1 MSTHE
6 HEHHPV
12 EPPVHDDYGPP
23 DPEELALTT
32 PGTHAENLDQETVS
46 ERGDLVPP
54 ETPPAE
60 LDEQLTP
67 DSDGPDAG
75 SPGLG
80 RGAEEVPEAVKARTA
95 RTTSRPVGRQVG
107 RGVEWVRPTDLMARR
122 GATVAGRGIHFQTAL
137 SQKTRHGI
145 TVGARRVGDRAGRLA
160 PLSAFGRGQA
170 QSVPGRSAVGM
181 S

>member
-12 EPPVHDDYGPP
+12 APPVHDDYGPP

-32 PGTHAENLDQETVS
+32 PDHPTENLDQETVS
-46 ERGDLVPP
+46 ERGGFVPP
-54 ETPPAE
+54 KAPVEE

-67 DSDGPDAG
+67 DIDGANAG
-75 SPGLG
+75 APGLG
-80 RGAEEVPEAVKARTA
+80 EGAEGVPEAVKARTVQVA
-95 RTTSRPVGRQVG
+95 GRPVGRQVG

-122 GATVAGRGIHFQTAL
+122 GAMVAGRGIHFQTAL

>member
-1 MSTHE
+1 MSIHE

-32 PGTHAENLDQETVS
+32 PGTLAENLDQETVS
-46 ERGDLVPP
+46 ERGGFVPT
-54 ETPPAE
+54 EIAPAD
-60 LDEQLTP
+60 LDEQLVP
-67 DSDGPDAG
+67 DIDGPGAG
-75 SPGLG
+75 SPGMG
-80 RGAEEVPEAVKARTA
+80 GDVDGVPEAVRARTA

-145 TVGARRVGDRAGRLA
+145 AVGARRVGDRAGRLA
-160 PLSAFGRGQA
+160 PLSAFGHGRGQV
-170 QSVPGRSAVGM
+170 VPGRSAVGM

>member
-32 PGTHAENLDQETVS
+32 PGTHAENLDHEPVN

-54 ETPPAE
+54 ETPAE
-60 LDEQLTP
+60 ELNEQLAP
-67 DSDGPDAG
+67 DIEGPDAG

-80 RGAEEVPEAVKARTA
+80 GDVEGVPEAVKARTA
-95 RTTSRPVGRQVG
+95 RTTSRPVGGQVG
-107 RGVEWVRPTDLMARR
+107 RGVEWVRPTDLLARR

-145 TVGARRVGDRAGRLA
+145 AVGSRRVGDRAARLA
-160 PLSAFGRGQA
+160 PLSAFGHGRGQ
-170 QSVPGRSAVGM
+170 SVSGRSAVGM

>member
-1 MSTHE
+1 MSTHV

-32 PGTHAENLDQETVS
+32 PDHPTENLDQETVS
-46 ERGDLVPP
+46 ERGGFVPP
-54 ETPPAE
+54 KAPVEE

-67 DSDGPDAG
+67 DIDGANAG
-75 SPGLG
+75 APGLG
-80 RGAEEVPEAVKARTA
+80 EGADEVPDAVKARTTQVA
-95 RTTSRPVGRQVG
+95 GRPVGRQVG
-107 RGVEWVRPTDLMARR
+107 RGVEWVRPTDLLARR
-122 GATVAGRGIHFQTAL
+122 GARVAGRGIHFQTAL

-145 TVGARRVGDRAGRLA
+145 AVGSRRVGDRATRLA
-160 PLSAFGRGQA
+160 PLSAFGHGRG

>member
-6 HEHHPV
+6 HEHQTV
-12 EPPVHDDYGPP
+12 EPPVLDDYGPP

-32 PGTHAENLDQETVS
+32 PGTHAENLDQEPVS

-54 ETPPAE
+54 ETPAE
-60 LDEQLTP
+60 ELNEQFA
-67 DSDGPDAG
+67 SDIDGLDAG
-75 SPGLG
+75 APGL
-80 RGAEEVPEAVKARTA
+80 REGADEVPEAVKARTT
-95 RTTSRPVGRQVG
+95 RTTSRPVGGQVG
-107 RGVEWVRPTDLMARR
+107 RGVEWVRPTDLLARR

-145 TVGARRVGDRAGRLA
+145 TVGARHVGDRAARLA
-160 PLSAFGRGQA
+160 PLSAFGHGRSQV
-170 QSVPGRSAVGM
+170 VPGRSAVGM

>member
-12 EPPVHDDYGPP
+12 EPPVLDDYGPP
-23 DPEELALTT
+23 DPEELTLSA
-32 PGTHAENLDQETVS
+32 HAEHLDQETVS
-46 ERGDLVPP
+46 ERGGFVPP
-54 ETPPAE
+54 EIAPAD
-60 LDEQLTP
+60 LDEQLVP
-67 DSDGPDAG
+67 DVDGPDAG

-80 RGAEEVPEAVKARTA
+80 EGVEGVPDAVKARTA
-95 RTTSRPVGRQVG
+95 RTTSRPVGGQVG

-137 SQKTRHGI
+137 SQRSRHGI
-145 TVGARRVGDRAGRLA
+145 TVGARRIGDRAARLA
-160 PLSAFGRGQA
+160 PLSAFGRGRA
-170 QSVPGRSAVGM
+170 QVVPGRSAVGM

>member
-6 HEHHPV
+6 HEHYRS

-54 ETPPAE
+54 EIPPE
-60 LDEQLTP
+60 DLDEQLAP
-67 DSDGPDAG
+67 DIDGPDAG
-75 SPGLG
+75 FPELDE
-80 RGAEEVPEAVKARTA
+80 GAEGVPDAVKARTA
-95 RTTSRPVGRQVG
+95 RTTSRPVGGQVG
-107 RGVEWVRPTDLMARR
+107 RGVEWVRPTDLLARR

-145 TVGARRVGDRAGRLA
+145 TVSTRRIGDRAGQLA
-160 PLSAFGRGQA
+160 PLSAFGRGRA
-170 QSVPGRSAVGM
+170 QSVSGRSAVGM

>member
-6 HEHHPV
+6 HEHDPV
-12 EPPVHDDYGPP
+12 APPVHDDYGPP

-32 PGTHAENLDQETVS
+32 PGTHAENLDQERVS

-54 ETPPAE
+54 KAPVEE
-60 LDEQLTP
+60 LDEQLAP
-67 DSDGPDAG
+67 DVDGADAG
-75 SPGLG
+75 APGLG
-80 RGAEEVPEAVKARTA
+80 EGAEGVPEAVKARTTQVA
-95 RTTSRPVGRQVG
+95 GRPVGRQVG

-122 GATVAGRGIHFQTAL
+122 GATVAGRGIHFQTAM

-145 TVGARRVGDRAGRLA
+145 TVGTRRIGDRAARLA
-160 PLSAFGRGQA
+160 PLSAFGHGRG

>member
-1 MSTHE
+1 MSE
-6 HEHHPV
+6 AVLSHPRRRW
-12 EPPVHDDYGPP
+12 E
-23 DPEELALTT
+23 
-32 PGTHAENLDQETVS
+32 
-46 ERGDLVPP
+46 
-54 ETPPAE
+54 E

-67 DSDGPDAG
+67 GIDGANAG
-75 SPGLG
+75 APGLG
-80 RGAEEVPEAVKARTA
+80 EGADEVPEAVKARTA

-107 RGVEWVRPTDLMARR
+107 RGVEWVRPTDLLVRR

-145 TVGARRVGDRAGRLA
+145 TVGARRVGDRAARLA

>member
-1 MSTHE
+1 MSAHE
-6 HEHHPV
+6 HEHDPV
-12 EPPVHDDYGPP
+12 DPPVLDDYGPP
-23 DPEELALTT
+23 DPDELALTT
-32 PGTHAENLDQETVS
+32 PGTLAENLDQEPVG

-54 ETPPAE
+54 KAPVEE
-60 LDEQLTP
+60 LDEQLAP
-67 DSDGPDAG
+67 DIDGPDAG
-75 SPGLG
+75 SPELDE
-80 RGAEEVPEAVKARTA
+80 GAKGVPDAVRARTA

-145 TVGARRVGDRAGRLA
+145 SVGARRIGDRAGRLA
-160 PLSAFGRGQA
+160 PLSAFGHGRGQ
-170 QSVPGRSAVGM
+170 SVSGRSAVGM

>member
-12 EPPVHDDYGPP
+12 APPVHDDYGPP

-54 ETPPAE
+54 KAPVEE
-60 LDEQLTP
+60 LDEQLAP
-67 DSDGPDAG
+67 DIDGPDVG
-75 SPGLG
+75 SPVLG
-80 RGAEEVPEAVKARTA
+80 EGAEGVPEAVKARTA
-95 RTTSRPVGRQVG
+95 QVAGRPVGGQVG

-145 TVGARRVGDRAGRLA
+145 TVGARRIGDRAGRLA
-160 PLSAFGRGQA
+160 PLSAFGRA
-170 QSVPGRSAVGM
+170 QSVPDRSAVGM

>member
-32 PGTHAENLDQETVS
+32 PGTHAENLDPEPVS
-46 ERGDLVPP
+46 ERGVFVPP
-54 ETPPAE
+54 KAPVEE
-60 LDEQLTP
+60 LDEQLAP
-67 DSDGPDAG
+67 DIDGADAG
-75 SPGLG
+75 APGLG
-80 RGAEEVPEAVKARTA
+80 EGAEGVPEAVKARTTQVA
-95 RTTSRPVGRQVG
+95 GRPVGRQVG
-107 RGVEWVRPTDLMARR
+107 RGVEWVRATDLIARR

-145 TVGARRVGDRAGRLA
+145 SVGARHVGDRAARLA
-160 PLSAFGRGQA
+160 PLSAFGRGRA
-170 QSVPGRSAVGM
+170 QSVPGRSAVGT

>member
-6 HEHHPV
+6 HEHYRS

-32 PGTHAENLDQETVS
+32 PDHPTENLDQETVS

-54 ETPPAE
+54 KAPVEE
-60 LDEQLTP
+60 LDEQLVP
-67 DSDGPDAG
+67 DIDGPDAG
-75 SPGLG
+75 FPELDE
-80 RGAEEVPEAVKARTA
+80 GAEGVPEALKARTA

>member
-6 HEHHPV
+6 HEHYRS

-32 PGTHAENLDQETVS
+32 PGTRAENLDQERVS
-46 ERGDLVPP
+46 ERGGFVPP
-54 ETPPAE
+54 KAPVEE
-60 LDEQLTP
+60 LDEQLAP
-67 DSDGPDAG
+67 DVDGADAG
-75 SPGLG
+75 FPGWG
-80 RGAEEVPEAVKARTA
+80 EGAEGVPEAVKARTTQVA
-95 RTTSRPVGRQVG
+95 GRPVGRQVG

-145 TVGARRVGDRAGRLA
+145 SVGARRVGDRAARLA
-160 PLSAFGRGQA
+160 PLSAFGRGRTQM
-170 QSVPGRSAVGM
+170 VPGRSAVGM

>member
-1 MSTHE
+1 MNAHE
-6 HEHHPV
+6 HEHDPV
-12 EPPVHDDYGPP
+12 APPVHDDYGPP

-32 PGTHAENLDQETVS
+32 PGTHAEDLDQETVS
-46 ERGDLVPP
+46 ERGDLVPL
-54 ETPPAE
+54 ETPAEE

-67 DSDGPDAG
+67 DIDGPDAG

-80 RGAEEVPEAVKARTA
+80 GDVEGVPEAVKARTTQVA
-95 RTTSRPVGRQVG
+95 GRPVGRQVG
-107 RGVEWVRPTDLMARR
+107 RGVEWVRPTDLVARR

-145 TVGARRVGDRAGRLA
+145 TVGARRVGDRAARLA
-160 PLSAFGRGQA
+160 PLSAFGRGRA

>member
-1 MSTHE
+1 MSTDE

-32 PGTHAENLDQETVS
+32 PGTLAENLDQKTVS

-54 ETPPAE
+54 EIPPE
-60 LDEQLTP
+60 DLDEQLAP
-67 DSDGPDAG
+67 DVDGPDAG

-80 RGAEEVPEAVKARTA
+80 EGVDGVPEAVKARTA
-95 RTTSRPVGRQVG
+95 QVAGRPVGRQVG

-122 GATVAGRGIHFQTAL
+122 GATVAGLGIHFQTAL

-145 TVGARRVGDRAGRLA
+145 TVGTRRVGDRAARLA
-160 PLSAFGRGQA
+160 PLSAFGRGRA

>member
-1 MSTHE
+1 MNAHE
-6 HEHHPV
+6 HEHGPV
-12 EPPVHDDYGPP
+12 APPVHDDYGPP

-32 PGTHAENLDQETVS
+32 PSTHAENLDQETVS
-46 ERGDLVPP
+46 ERGGFVPP
-54 ETPPAE
+54 EIAPAE
-60 LDEQLTP
+60 IDEQPTL
-67 DSDGPDAG
+67 DLNGAAAG

-80 RGAEEVPEAVKARTA
+80 EGAEGVPDAVKARTA
-95 RTTSRPVGRQVG
+95 RTISRPVGRQVG
-107 RGVEWVRPTDLMARR
+107 RGVEWVRPTDLLARR

-145 TVGARRVGDRAGRLA
+145 TVGARRVGDRAARLA
-160 PLSAFGRGQA
+160 PLSAFGRGRA

>member
-6 HEHHPV
+6 HEHDPV
-12 EPPVHDDYGPP
+12 APPVHDDYGPP

-32 PGTHAENLDQETVS
+32 PGTHAENLDQERVS

-54 ETPPAE
+54 KAPVEE
-60 LDEQLTP
+60 LDEQLAP
-67 DSDGPDAG
+67 DVDGADAG
-75 SPGLG
+75 APGLG
-80 RGAEEVPEAVKARTA
+80 EGAEGVPEAVKARTTQVA
-95 RTTSRPVGRQVG
+95 GRPVGRQVG
-107 RGVEWVRPTDLMARR
+107 RGVEWVRPTDLLARR

-145 TVGARRVGDRAGRLA
+145 TVSTRRVGDRAARLA
-160 PLSAFGRGQA
+160 PLSAFGHGRGQ
-170 QSVPGRSAVGM
+170 SVSGRSAVGM

>member
-6 HEHHPV
+6 HEHDPV
-12 EPPVHDDYGPP
+12 APPVHDDYGPP

-32 PGTHAENLDQETVS
+32 PSTHAENLDQDAAND
-46 ERGDLVPP
+46 RDGLAPP
-54 ETPPAE
+54 EIPPEE
-60 LDEQLTP
+60 LDEQLAP
-67 DSDGPDAG
+67 DIDGPDAG

-80 RGAEEVPEAVKARTA
+80 EGAEGVPDAVKARTA
-95 RTTSRPVGRQVG
+95 RATSRPVSRQVG
-107 RGVEWVRPTDLMARR
+107 RGVEWVRPADLLARHS
-122 GATVAGRGIHFQTAL
+122 ATVAGRGIHFQTAL

-145 TVGARRVGDRAGRLA
+145 TVGTRHVGDRAGRLA

>member
-32 PGTHAENLDQETVS
+32 PSPLAENLDQETVS

-54 ETPPAE
+54 KAPVEE
-60 LDEQLTP
+60 LNEQLAP
-67 DSDGPDAG
+67 DIDGPDAG
-75 SPGLG
+75 FPELDE
-80 RGAEEVPEAVKARTA
+80 GAEGVPEAVKARTA

-107 RGVEWVRPTDLMARR
+107 RGVEWVRPTDLLARR

-145 TVGARRVGDRAGRLA
+145 TVSTRRIGDRAAWLA
-160 PLSAFGRGQA
+160 PLSAFGRGRA
-170 QSVPGRSAVGM
+170 QSVPGRSAGGM

>member
-12 EPPVHDDYGPP
+12 EPPVLDDYGPP

-32 PGTHAENLDQETVS
+32 PGTHAEKLDQETMS

-54 ETPPAE
+54 ETPAE
-60 LDEQLTP
+60 ELNEQLAP
-67 DSDGPDAG
+67 DIDGPDAG
-75 SPGLG
+75 SPELDE
-80 RGAEEVPEAVKARTA
+80 GAEGVPEAVKARTT

-107 RGVEWVRPTDLMARR
+107 RGVEWVRPTDLLARR

-145 TVGARRVGDRAGRLA
+145 TVGTRRVGDRAARLA
-160 PLSAFGRGQA
+160 PLSAFGHGRG

>member
-23 DPEELALTT
+23 DPEELTLTT
-32 PGTHAENLDQETVS
+32 ANRHMEKTSRPAVS
-46 ERGDLVPP
+46 ERDGLVPP
-54 ETPPAE
+54 EIPPEE
-60 LDEQLTP
+60 LDGQLTP
-67 DSDGPDAG
+67 DMDGAAAEA
-75 SPGLG
+75 PGLDG
-80 RGAEEVPEAVKARTA
+80 GADGVPEAVKG
-95 RTTSRPVGRQVG
+95 RTTWAASSPVGRQVG

-122 GATVAGRGIHFQTAL
+122 GARVAGRGIHFQTAL

-145 TVGARRVGDRAGRLA
+145 SVGGRRVGDRAARLA
-160 PLSAFGRGQA
+160 PLSAFGHGRGQV
-170 QSVPGRSAVGM
+170 VPGRSAAGM

>member
-1 MSTHE
+1 MNAHE
-6 HEHHPV
+6 HEHDPV
-12 EPPVHDDYGPP
+12 APPVHDDYGPP

-32 PGTHAENLDQETVS
+32 PAHPTENLDQEPVS

-54 ETPPAE
+54 ETPAE
-60 LDEQLTP
+60 ELNEQLAP
-67 DSDGPDAG
+67 DIDGPDAG
-75 SPGLG
+75 APGLG
-80 RGAEEVPEAVKARTA
+80 EGADEVPDAVKARTA
-95 RTTSRPVGRQVG
+95 RTTSRPVGGQVG
-107 RGVEWVRPTDLMARR
+107 RGVEWVRPTDLLARR

-145 TVGARRVGDRAGRLA
+145 TVGARHVGDRAARLA

>member
-6 HEHHPV
+6 HEHDPV
-12 EPPVHDDYGPP
+12 APPVHDDYGPP

-32 PGTHAENLDQETVS
+32 PGTHAENLDQEMMS

-54 ETPPAE
+54 ETPAEE
-60 LDEQLTP
+60 LDEQLAS
-67 DSDGPDAG
+67 DIDGPDAG

-80 RGAEEVPEAVKARTA
+80 EGVDGVPEAVKARTA
-95 RTTSRPVGRQVG
+95 RTTSWPVGRQVG
-107 RGVEWVRPTDLMARR
+107 RGVEWVRPTDLLARR

-145 TVGARRVGDRAGRLA
+145 TVGARRVGDRAARLA
-160 PLSAFGRGQA
+160 PLSAFGHGRSQV
-170 QSVPGRSAVGM
+170 VPGRSAVGM

>member
-1 MSTHE
+1 MNAYE
-6 HEHHPV
+6 HDPV
-12 EPPVHDDYGPP
+12 APPVHDDYGPP

-32 PGTHAENLDQETVS
+32 PAHPTENLDQEPVS

-54 ETPPAE
+54 ETPAE
-60 LDEQLTP
+60 ELNEQLAP
-67 DSDGPDAG
+67 DIDGPDAG
-75 SPGLG
+75 SPELDE
-80 RGAEEVPEAVKARTA
+80 GAEGVPDAVKARTA

-107 RGVEWVRPTDLMARR
+107 RGVEWVRPTDLLARR

-145 TVGARRVGDRAGRLA
+145 TVGTRHVCDRAARLA
-160 PLSAFGRGQA
+160 PLSAFSHGRGQV
-170 QSVPGRSAVGM
+170 VPGRSAVGM